1 MKKIYYEDLIIFT
14 KSIFKK
20 IGLDSFSL
28 QSVSLGLC
36 ETSLRGV
43 DSHGIRL
50 LPHYV
55 ESALKGRKNPRPKFK
70 FIKKYPSLA
79 TLEADNAFGHSAGM
93 KAIDYCMKLANK
105 NGIGLVL
112 VKNSSHPGAMASM
125 ALRASRKGFSC
136 FAFTHSNPLMLSFN
150 GIVPLFGTNPICFS
164 CPNGKKEPYCL
175 DMATTLISWNKLL
188 NFKEKGK
195 KLENNMG
202 ANKKG
207 KITNNPD
214 DVASLLPIGNYKG
227 YGLASMIEIL
237 CGVMTGMPFG
247 NDCLPMYTT
256 PMDKKRHLGQF
267 YMVFKTDG
275 SISKKKFIKRMD
287 KFSKM
292 VRSQK
297 SRNKKDKVMLPN
309 DVEIQESKKRLK
321 YGIPL
326 DKNTLNELK
335 ILSNNYNVK
344 LNLKK

>member
-1 MKKIYYEDLIIFT
+1 VKKISYEDLIIFT
-14 KSIFKK
+14 KTIFKK
-20 IGLDSFSL
+20 IGLDKFSME
-28 QSVSLGLC
+28 SVTLGLC

-70 FIKKYPSLA
+70 FKKKYSSIA
-79 TLEADNAFGHSAGM
+79 TLDADNGFGHSAGM
-93 KAIDYCMKLANK
+93 KAIDYCIKLANQH
-105 NGIGLVL
+105 GIGLVL

-125 ALRASRKGFSC
+125 ALRASRKGYSC
-136 FAFTHSNPLMLSFN
+136 LAFTHSNPLMLSFN
-150 GIVPLFGTNPICFS
+150 GVDPLFGTNPICFS
-164 CPNGKKEPYCL
+164 CPNGNKEPYCL

-188 NFKEKGK
+188 TFRKTRK

-202 ANKKG
+202 ANKRG
-207 KITNNPD
+207 QNTINPNEVD
-214 DVASLLPIGNYKG
+214 SLLPIGNYKG

-247 NDCLPMYTT
+247 SNCLPMYST

-267 YMVFKTDG
+267 YMVFKIDG
-275 SISKKKFIKRMD
+275 AISRKNFIRRMNE
-287 KFSKM
+287 FSTM

-297 SRNKKDKVMLPN
+297 PRRRKNKVMLPN
-309 DVEIQESKKRLK
+309 DVEILESKKRLK
-321 YGIPL
+321 KGIPL
-326 DKNTLNELK
+326 NIETYNELK
-335 ILSNNYNVK
+335 ILSNKYNVK